1 MSRLPLLKM
10 SSLLSLKYDILGSLH
25 IIHFRALMK
34 KWVSH
39 AEISN
44 KSIQIHLS
52 SKMCSTHLTITLSF
66 SYSWSCQL
74 HIIFPV
80 LPMMPSSGMLLC
92 IYNYPYSCNWRL
104 LWILLEGI
112 FHQRT
117 TAIIF
122 KPNMR
127 IFNILLSCFNDRSPI
142 FLSAVYSSSQSE
154 K

>member
-52 SKMCSTHLTITLSF
+52 SKMCSTHLTIT
-66 SYSWSCQL
+66 
-74 HIIFPV
+74 IFF
-80 LPMMPSSGMLLC
+80 LLL
-92 IYNYPYSCNWRL
+92 I
-104 LWILLEGI
+104 
-112 FHQRT
+112 
-117 TAIIF
+117 
-122 KPNMR
+122 
-127 IFNILLSCFNDRSPI
+127 
-142 FLSAVYSSSQSE
+142 LSAPHNFPYPPHDALFRHASVYIQLPLLLQLETPLDSP
-154 K
+154 